1 MLSFEAV
8 SYRYAQ
14 SETEALKNVSFQVA
28 PGELVL
34 VTGPSGCGKTTLMR
48 LANGLAPQVYE
59 GEVTGRITVAGH
71 DASHEP
77 LAQLSHVIG
86 TLFQDP
92 EEQFFALTVR
102 DEIAFALK
110 SQGVPAD
117 EVEQRV
123 ERVAHRLGLDAL
135 LDADIHT
142 LSEGQKQKVGLA
154 GLLVLDP
161 PVLVLD
167 EPSANLDPEATEELA
182 TILASLKDE
191 RRTILVVDH
200 RLYWLRD
207 VADRVLVMAD
217 GEVVLN
223 TQIKDLTCELCT
235 RYGLRQPR
243 VADARRTLPRLE
255 AIPNDK
261 EAVFSVEGLDFAYPG
276 QAPLFSQSSLAI
288 PAGLT
293 ALLGPNGAGKT
304 TLARLL
310 TGLLPATG
318 TFAFHGQTLQGGTLL
333 AHAGLVLQNAD
344 HQLQMR
350 TVLDEVAMAVAVGR
364 SLKSGK
370 AFPRRTAED
379 DRVARHWLSAFH
391 IAALEARHPQSLS
404 GGQKQRVVVA
414 CALAKDPD
422 ILILDEPTSGL
433 DGANMAAMAE
443 VLRDVAKAG
452 RAILLITHDLELLS
466 LCDRALDVQTLQAA

>member
-110 SQGVPAD
+110 SQGVPPD

-182 TILASLKDE
+182 TILASLKGE
-191 RRTILVVDH
+191 GRTILVVDH

-207 VADRVLVMAD
+207 VADRVLVLSQ
-217 GEVVLN
+217 GEVVEHTRLSG
-223 TQIKDLTCELCT
+223 LTPSLCAQ
-235 RYGLRQPR
+235 YGLRQPA
-243 VADARRTLPRLE
+243 VADVRQTLPRLDSTLS
-255 AIPNDK
+255 NS
-261 EAVFSVEGLDFAYPG
+261 EAVFAVEALNFAYPG
-276 QAPLFSQSSLAI
+276 QTPLFSESALAI

-304 TLARLL
+304 
-310 TGLLPATG
+310 
-318 TFAFHGQTLQGGTLL
+318 
-333 AHAGLVLQNAD
+333 
-344 HQLQMR
+344 
-350 TVLDEVAMAVAVGR
+350 
-364 SLKSGK
+364 
-370 AFPRRTAED
+370 RRRKFS
-379 DRVARHWLSAFH
+379 RVSR
-391 IAALEARHPQSLS
+391 
-404 GGQKQRVVVA
+404 
-414 CALAKDPD
+414 
-422 ILILDEPTSGL
+422 
-433 DGANMAAMAE
+433 
-443 VLRDVAKAG
+443 
-452 RAILLITHDLELLS
+452 
-466 LCDRALDVQTLQAA
+466 